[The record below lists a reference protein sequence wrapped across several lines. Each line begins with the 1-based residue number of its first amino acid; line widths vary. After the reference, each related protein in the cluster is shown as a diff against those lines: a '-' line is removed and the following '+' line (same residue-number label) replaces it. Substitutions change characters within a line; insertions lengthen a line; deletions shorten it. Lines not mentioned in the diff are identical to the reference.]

1 MGIRSL
7 GGQEGPDG
15 KPASVFYDVWGS
27 TGLEGAGGVAQ
38 DTGLTATGGV
48 ISDYTTPPGAVYRAH
63 IFNDSGTF
71 SVTQLG
77 LSLIHI

>member
-27 TGLEGAGGVAQ
+27 TGLESVGPNIDSDYGNP
-38 DTGLTATGGV
+38 TGHDATGGI
-48 ISDYTTPPGAVYRAH
+48 ISDYSTPPGDVYRCH
-63 IFNDSGTF
+63 LFNSSGSSPILVCT
-71 SVTQLG
+71 
-77 LSLIHI
+77 